1 MKQITWIPIAHL
13 VVWVTN
19 LVTISQKEKAINT
32 LAACLLEMAKSET
45 NPVLQVI
52 NPTKPLK
59 ENKKYPTDLLQFN
72 HLGWRAY
79 YHCHPASRVGNHRFK
94 GEHGH
99 FHLFVRTSTD
109 SKTKSSE
116 ETWSHVAALAMDN
129 MGQPLG
135 WFTVNHWV
143 TGETWE
149 PAASLV
155 HYLNNIP
162 FDQPMSLVETWL
174 LSMLLV
180 SKDEVCTILN
190 KRDQIIKEKELN
202 ADNENIM
209 QDKSVYLLSEA
220 AVNIKEL
227 LNIKG
232 A

>member
-1 MKQITWIPIAHL
+1 M
-13 VVWVTN
+13 VWVIN
-19 LVTISQKEKAINT
+19 LVTISQKEKATNT
-32 LAACLLEMAKSET
+32 LVTCLLEMAKSET

-52 NPTKPLK
+52 NPNKPLK
-59 ENKKYPTDLLQFN
+59 ENIKYPADLLQFN

-79 YHCHPASRVGNHRFK
+79 YHCHPASRMGNHRFK

-99 FHLFVRTSTD
+99 FHLFVRTSTE
-109 SKTKSSE
+109 SELSE
-116 ETWSHVAALAMDN
+116 EAWSHVAALAMDN

-162 FDQPMSLVETWL
+162 FDKPMSLVESWL
-174 LSMLLV
+174 LSILMV

-190 KRDQIIKEKELN
+190 KRDQIIKEKQLDIGSE
-202 ADNENIM
+202 DIK
-209 QDKSVYLLSEA
+209 QDKTVYLLSEA
-220 AVNIKEL
+220 PVNIKDL
-227 LNIKG
+227 LNII
-232 A
+232 